1 MLERESQ
8 YCVWNPKHH
17 YFSLC
22 WFYSAFSR
30 RVIFLLRSG
39 FAEFLSLNKKLSQY
53 KFRKKTKTQTTTKIN
68 KLKPFFIL
76 LCTCGLKNKEINM
89 WASLT
94 LMFRKWEELRGV
106 VSAAVFGTMLSL
118 CMEDAKF
125 SYTVPAN
132 LLPLILAFFSFL
144 FFLSLVPL
152 FFHSSLGF
160 KWMPSPSLISTLDSC
175 LQLQKNV

>member
-1 MLERESQ
+1 MRRFKSEAPLLFF
-8 YCVWNPKHH
+8 C
-17 YFSLC
+17 C
-22 WFYSAFSR
+22 FYSVFSH
-30 RVIFLLRSG
+30 RVISPKKCLWWVFVFEYKVGSVQKKRT
-39 FAEFLSLNKKLSQY
+39 NKK
-53 KFRKKTKTQTTTKIN
+53 
-68 KLKPFFIL
+68 KLRPFSIL
-76 LCTCGLKNKEINM
+76 FCTCGLKNKEIIM

-125 SYTVPAN
+125 SYTVLAN

-152 FFHSSLGF
+152 FFYFSLGF